1 MRQSHKLGAAH
12 QRSFTVLLGGLPANE
27 TFLLG
32 MERPLIRRCSSRSD
46 RYAWHARSFVDGK
59 TVERFVSD
67 EDDLSSEQVLAMRA
81 IARTGRRRET
91 AVRRLVKAGFPVPP
105 ACIVAMLDALGPALG
120 KLVLVDDWAPML
132 YEGLPGRRGCA
143 FEEPLVYP
151 PLSFVLG
158 AGQGVDEVV
167 DLLELS
173 GGDWLA
179 TPQDLRGV
187 TRITGPL
194 GTIDLYDR
202 EIGAP
207 AARIAAVARTGVML
221 TGQGLNVK
229 VVSPLDQVFWDAWRA
244 SMNGA
249 DAAMRRARSARLA
262 SWAAEVEVCR
272 QPVLQWWMDFV
283 PGIARAAIRSFP
295 EPTQILLALSMLP
308 GPVADLA
315 EPSPGPMRRE
325 RIEWRPRD
333 HNAFAAFKLEIEA
346 ARDRLNISRAQF
358 QTALAKAIANK
369 PADLAQIEFVERE
382 LIELELEE
390 RRCTR
395 RLSMKISEL
404 DAMAL
409 AAKNKANIRS
419 TQIPRPEHS
428 ARVDEVAIPVQAQG
442 VRKSRLGLRI

>member
-1 MRQSHKLGAAH
+1 MRHSRKLGAAH

-32 MERPLIRRCSSRSD
+32 MERPLIRRRSSRSD
-46 RYAWHARSFVDGK
+46 RYAWYARSVFDGK
-59 TVERFVSD
+59 TVERFVYD
-67 EDDLSSEQVLAMRA
+67 DVDLSSEQVLAMRA
-81 IARTGRRRET
+81 ITRRVRRRET
-91 AVRRLVKAGFPVPP
+91 AVRRLAKARFPVPP
-105 ACIVAMLDALGPALG
+105 ARIVAMLDALGPALG
-120 KLVLVDDWAPML
+120 KLVLVDDWALML
-132 YEGLPGRRGCA
+132 YEGLAGHRGCA

-158 AGQGVDEVV
+158 AGQGVDDLV
-167 DLLELS
+167 DQMELS

-194 GTIDLYDR
+194 GKIDLYDR

-207 AARIAAVARTGVML
+207 AARIAAIARTGVML
-221 TGQGLNVK
+221 TGQGLNVN
-229 VVSPLDQVFWDAWRA
+229 VLSPLDQVFWDAWRA

-262 SWAAEVEVCR
+262 SWAAEVEACR
-272 QPVLQWWMDFV
+272 QPVLQWWMDFA
-283 PGIARAAIRSFP
+283 PGITRAAIRSFP

-308 GPVADLA
+308 GPPADTPEYAKSAEIPADLA

-325 RIEWRPRD
+325 RIEWRPRE

-358 QTALAKAIANK
+358 QTALAKAMANK

-409 AAKNKANIRS
+409 AAMNKANIRS
-419 TQIPRPEHS
+419 TRAPRP
-428 ARVDEVAIPVQAQG
+428 
-442 VRKSRLGLRI
+442 

>member
-1 MRQSHKLGAAH
+1 MRHARKLGTAH
-12 QRSFTVLLGGLPANE
+12 QKSFTVLLGDLPANE
-27 TFLLG
+27 TFLWG
-32 MERPLIRRCSSRSD
+32 TKRPLIRRRSSRSN
-46 RYAWHARSFVDGK
+46 RYAWYARSIVDGK

-67 EDDLSSEQVLAMRA
+67 DVGLSSEQVLAMRA
-81 IARTGRRRET
+81 IARTDRRRET
-91 AVRRLVKAGFPVPP
+91 AVRRLVKAGFPEPP
-105 ACIVAMLDALGPALG
+105 ARIVAMLDALGPALG

-132 YEGLPGRRGCA
+132 YEGLAGHRGCA

-158 AGQGVDEVV
+158 AGQSVDEVV

-202 EIGAP
+202 EIGIP
-207 AARIAAVARTGVML
+207 AARIAEVARTGVML
-221 TGQGLNVK
+221 TGRGLNVK
-229 VVSPLDQVFWDAWRA
+229 VLSPLDQVFWDAWRA

-249 DAAMRRARSARLA
+249 DADMRRARSARLV
-262 SWAAEVEVCR
+262 SFAAEVEVCR
-272 QPVLQWWMDFV
+272 QPVLQWWMDFT

-295 EPTQILLALSMLP
+295 EPTQILLALSILP
-308 GPVADLA
+308 GSPADTPENAKSAEIPADLA
-315 EPSPGPMRRE
+315 DPSPGPMRHE
-325 RIEWRPRD
+325 RIEWRPRE

-346 ARDRLNISRAQF
+346 ARDRLNVSRAQF
-358 QTALAKAIANK
+358 QTALAKAKANK
-369 PADLAQIEFVERE
+369 PVDLAQIEFVERE

-390 RRCTR
+390 RRCTK
-395 RLSMKISEL
+395 RLSMKIAEL

-409 AAKNKANIRS
+409 AAMNRTTARS
-419 TQIPRPEHS
+419 TRVPRPERS
-428 ARVDEVAIPVQAQG
+428 ARADEVVIPV
-442 VRKSRLGLRI
+442 